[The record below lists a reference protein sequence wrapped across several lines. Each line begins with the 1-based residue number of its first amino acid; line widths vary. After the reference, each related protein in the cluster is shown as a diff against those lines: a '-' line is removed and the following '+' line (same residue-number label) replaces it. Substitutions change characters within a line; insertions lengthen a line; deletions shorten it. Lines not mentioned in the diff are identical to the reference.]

1 MDIPDIGREIVP
13 KRNRE
18 NNFKTVN
25 VRQFLIFLLKF
36 FRDLVSYIS
45 LRISQFIRIISAIY
59 EVFAVAATRWKNTLV
74 SKLFWGRGDLYKVF
88 FRGTLIFALVG
99 WLYSSYGRV
108 ASYADPS
115 MADSAFVIQQKD
127 FDVELGSSAPPIDK
141 DRPRDSIQEYIVQG
155 GDTISSIA
163 VKFDISV
170 DTIKWS
176 NGLTSDYIKPGQT
189 LKILPVPGVLH
200 EVKGGDSLASIAK
213 KYDASEQAIADV
225 NWLDPPFNLQAGQEL
240 MIPGGSIATP
250 VAPSV
255 PSTPSVPYTPPTTG
269 TGQFIMPTTGYISQG
284 YWRWHRAIDI
294 ASRGVA
300 PNVVAADSGK
310 VIYSGWDSSG
320 YGLTILIDHGNG
332 FVTRYA
338 HSSSLYVRSGQYVT
352 RGQAIMRMGS
362 TGRSTGIHL
371 HFEVIYNGVKQNPMS
386 YL

>member
-1 MDIPDIGREIVP
+1 MYIPGTDGAMAP
-13 KRNRE
+13 KRDRE
-18 NNFKTVN
+18 ENFKVLK
-25 VRQFLIFLLKF
+25 VRQAFIFLLRF
-36 FRDLVSYIS
+36 IRDLMGYLS
-45 LRISQFIRIISAIY
+45 LRVSQFVRIVSAIY
-59 EVFAVAATRWKNTLV
+59 EVLAVVSSRWKNVLV

-115 MADSAFVIQQKD
+115 MADSTFVVQQKA
-127 FDVELGSSAPPIDK
+127 FDIELGSSAPPTDK
-141 DRPRDSIQEYIVQG
+141 DRPRDSIQEYVVQG
-155 GDTISSIA
+155 GDTISSIS

-189 LKILPVPGVLH
+189 LKILPVTGVLH
-200 EVKGGDSLASIAK
+200 KVKSGDSLASVAK
-213 KYDASEQAIADV
+213 KYGASEQAIADV
-225 NWLDPPFNLQAGQEL
+225 NWLDPPFNLQTDQEL

-250 VAPSV
+250 VAPTV
-255 PSTPSVPYTPPTTG
+255 PSVQSVPYTYPTAG
-269 TGQFIMPTTGYISQG
+269 TGQFIRPTTGYYSQ
-284 YWRWHRAIDI
+284 YYSRWHRAVDI
-294 ASRGVA
+294 ANRAA
-300 PNVVAADSGK
+300 PDVVAADSGK

-352 RGQAIMRMGS
+352 RGQPIMKMGS
-362 TGRSTGIHL
+362 TGRSTGTHL
-371 HFEVIYNGVKQNPMS
+371 HFEVILNGVKQNPLA
-386 YL
+386 YF